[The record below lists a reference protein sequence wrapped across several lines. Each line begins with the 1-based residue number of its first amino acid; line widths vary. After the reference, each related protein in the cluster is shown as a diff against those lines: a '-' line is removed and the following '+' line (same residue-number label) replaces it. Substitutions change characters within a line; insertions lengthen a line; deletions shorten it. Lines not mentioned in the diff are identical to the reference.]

1 MSSGEIKDL
10 LEIIIPVITI
20 MLGGIATVWRAWYKQ
35 RQVKHERERELDIL
49 KEKYHSDVET
59 IRVACLTI
67 NATNKTQPP
76 EMKKLMEDILK
87 KEIK

>member
-1 MSSGEIKDL
+1 
-10 LEIIIPVITI
+10 
-20 MLGGIATVWRAWYKQ
+20 
-35 RQVKHERERELDIL
+35 L